1 MPLTVRILTPDK
13 ALPPQQADHVTIPGA
28 EGEAGIRVGHAP
40 YVSALKNGKVFIKS
54 TNQANVILAVRGG
67 VAQVYQDQVTILT
80 EGVMDPN
87 QVSEADLVKRLQGL
101 LSATYED
108 PLDEIK
114 AKAEAQWIATELKVA
129 GKQVPD
135 LGRFA

>member
-1 MPLTVRILTPDK
+1 MPLTVTILTPDK
-13 ALPPQQADHVTIPGA
+13 ALPAVQADHVTIPGA

-40 YVSALKNGKVFIKS
+40 YVSLLKNGKVFIKS
-54 TNQANVILAVRGG
+54 TDHANIVYAVRGG
-67 VAQVYQDQVTILT
+67 VAQVFQDKVTILT

-87 QVSEADLVKRLQGL
+87 QVSEADLLKRLQGI
-101 LSATYED
+101 LSATYDD
-108 PLDEIK
+108 PIDEIK

-135 LGRFA
+135 LGKFA